1 MYITVFN
8 TKPQISSSSFFSF
21 VIQKK
26 DMVCVGVLLFIPS
39 FSSLIISSFLLS
51 SFFFLL
57 SSFFF
62 FFLHSSFFF
71 LLSSSSSSFIH
82 SFLRTLCF
90 FLRIDEFVKLKR
102 KNYMDMVY
110 RNKPETARQIF
121 QEKILCTQVTTER
134 LLR

>member
-26 DMVCVGVLLFIPS
+26 DMVCWCVAFYS
-39 FSSLIISSFLLS
+39 FFFFSYYFFLP

-62 FFLHSSFFF
+62 
-71 LLSSSSSSFIH
+71 LLLLLRSFIP
-82 SFLRTLCF
+82 SFAHYVF

>member
-26 DMVCVGVLLFIPS
+26 DMVCWCVAFYS
-39 FSSLIISSFLLS
+39 FFFFSYYFFLP

-62 FFLHSSFFF
+62 
-71 LLSSSSSSFIH
+71 LLLLLRSFIIP
-82 SFLRTLCF
+82 SFAHYVF